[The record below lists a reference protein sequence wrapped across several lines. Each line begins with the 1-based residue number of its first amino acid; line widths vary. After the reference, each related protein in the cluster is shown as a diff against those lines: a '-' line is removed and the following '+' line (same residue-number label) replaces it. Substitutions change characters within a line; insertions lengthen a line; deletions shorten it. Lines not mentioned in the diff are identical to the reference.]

1 MEFKI
6 KIDEDAIGAS
16 ITQSI
21 KNVINGAP
29 YVFTYPVAQAARE
42 AIIEKIG
49 NSPKLHSEIF
59 AIIEAQKDYIIAHE
73 VEIQLGKIVEKIVAA
88 ELKRTKAADKM
99 RPSIA
104 SKVEEALLKKQAE
117 NDGFKF

>member
-1 MEFKI
+1 
-6 KIDEDAIGAS
+6 
-16 ITQSI
+16 
-21 KNVINGAP
+21 
-29 YVFTYPVAQAARE
+29 VAQAARV
-42 AIIEKIG
+42 AIIEKIS

-59 AIIEAQKDYIIAHE
+59 AIIEAQKERIIADE
-73 VEIQLGKIVEKIVAA
+73 VEIQLRKMVAQIVAA

-104 SKVEEALLKKQAE
+104 SKVEEARLKKQAE